1 MQPKK
6 KLLRADRIRRPPTE
20 GWSWIDRRFLREK
33 APSLERDA
41 IYLYFFLASVSDKD
55 GLSYWS
61 DPSIAACLRMS
72 EEAIR
77 RSREELEFRD
87 LIAFESPHYQVLSIL
102 SAPARRSAC
111 DPTLLVDIFREV
123 AGRVATDNSRSP
135 RNGGSR

>member
-6 KLLRADRIRRPPTE
+6 KLLRPDRVRRPPSE

-61 DPSIAACLRMS
+61 DPSIAGTLRMS
-72 EEAIR
+72 EDAIR

-87 LIAFESPHYQVLSIL
+87 LITFDPPHYQVLSFP
-102 SAPARRSAC
+102 SAPPRRNASE
-111 DPTLLVDIFREV
+111 PTLLADIFREV
-123 AGRVATDNSRSP
+123 AKRVATDNRP
-135 RNGGSR
+135 HRTGGSQ

>member
-6 KLLRADRIRRPPTE
+6 KLLQPDRVRRPPSA

-61 DPSIAACLRMS
+61 DPSIAGCLRMS
-72 EEAIR
+72 EEAVR

-87 LIAFESPHYQVLSIL
+87 LIAFDSPHCQVLSIPN
-102 SAPARRSAC
+102 APPQRKASE
-111 DPTLLVDIFREV
+111 PTLLVDIFREV
-123 AGRVATDNSRSP
+123 AKRAADDSSP
-135 RNGGSR
+135 RKGGSP